1 MINLSSISVCVCV
14 REQSCVFVTCTCVGE
29 LEAEDRHHAQV
40 QHSIGI
46 LQRDM
51 VRLSTLIAE
60 KQGKQDELEQHNALM
75 EKGFVLNLKVRGDVG
90 CSQPHHTTHTSF
102 AFSHFVF

>member
-1 MINLSSISVCVCV
+1 MRV
-14 REQSCVFVTCTCVGE
+14 RAIVCVFVMCVGE

-51 VRLSTLIAE
+51 VRLCTLIAE

-102 AFSHFVF
+102 TFSHFDFQWVHCK